1 MLGKRLRH
9 LERFRFCTFVAP
21 LIKET
26 IVKVNEKRHT
36 GTQVNSNDYHHHN
49 ENFKSNR
56 QDIRKNSEM
65 NTATI

>member
-36 GTQVNSNDYHHHN
+36 GGH
-49 ENFKSNR
+49 KL
-56 QDIRKNSEM
+56 
-65 NTATI
+65 TAMTTTTMMKTSRVTDRTDGRALK